1 MLSQSSKVFL
11 RLAGLATVMGLAY
24 GLVTGN
30 RDGVLL
36 YLGLAIVATFAGV
49 AVTVVRENEFVPAS
63 AADAPPPKTHPVS
76 WARPVAGGLWPAMGA
91 ASVALVLCGFFVGPV
106 AAVAGLVLGAATVV
120 GWMTGISADHTGH
133 HLDLTPLGLPVVG
146 LFTIF
151 GLMFFMSRVLLAVP
165 EHAATITAL
174 AVPVV
179 ILGAATLLVVRP
191 SLEKRSIIAIL
202 AVAGV
207 VLAAGGIGA
216 AGIGSREIHH
226 PEGRAG
232 EPVQIQAKGIA
243 FVEKEIELKAEL
255 PAQISF
261 DNQDPVADPHNV
273 AIYADPGF
281 TEGLYIGS
289 AIPGGE
295 QIDYRFE
302 APPAGEYVFRC
313 DIHPAMQGKVIVI
326 AEGSTGH

>member
-11 RLAGLATVMGLAY
+11 RLAGLAFVFGLAY
-24 GLVTGN
+24 GILTGN

-36 YLGLAIVATFAGV
+36 YLGLSIVTVFAGV
-49 AVTVVRENEFVPAS
+49 AVTSVRENEFAPA
-63 AADAPPPKTHPVS
+63 APADAPAPEMHPVA

-91 ASVALVLCGFFVGPV
+91 AALALVLCGFIVGPV
-106 AAVAGLVLGAATVV
+106 TTVAGLVVGAAAVI
-120 GWMTGISADHTGH
+120 GWVTGISEDHTGR
-133 HLDLTPLGLPVVG
+133 HLDLAPLGLPVVG

-174 AVPVV
+174 TVPVV

-191 SLEKRSIIAIL
+191 SLEKRSIMTIL
-202 AVAGV
+202 AIAGV

-216 AGIGSREIHH
+216 AAIGPREIHH

-232 EPVQIQAKGIA
+232 EPVEVTAQGVQ
-243 FVEKEIELKAEL
+243 FLEKEIKLHADL

-261 DNQDPVADPHNV
+261 DNRDPTAMPHNV
-273 AIYADPGF
+273 AIYADEAF
-281 TEGLYIGS
+281 TNGLFIGDV
-289 AIPGGE
+289 IPGQDE
-295 QIDYRFE
+295 IDYNFR
-302 APPAGEYVFRC
+302 APPTGTYYFRC
-313 DIHPAMQGKVIVI
+313 DIHPAMQGKVIVE
-326 AEGSTGH
+326 A